1 MLNPREGD
9 LRKLV
14 AGTQVGQTGSSRGS
28 RGLGWVAMVMAGMT
42 LPVWIGQVVIE
53 RMGDGAW
60 YEWSKALYVSMWV
73 VFFAIHSVVMISLA
87 MSDAQET
94 LATKALML
102 YWLSVVMIF
111 GLSGVLGI

>member
-1 MLNPREGD
+1 
-9 LRKLV
+9 
-14 AGTQVGQTGSSRGS
+14 
-28 RGLGWVAMVMAGMT
+28 MVMAGMT

-73 VFFAIHSVVMISLA
+73 VFFAIHSVVMLSLA

-94 LATKALML
+94 LGTKALML
-102 YWLSVVMIF
+102 YWLTLVLIMVL
-111 GLSGVLGI
+111 GWVLGI

>member
-1 MLNPREGD
+1 
-9 LRKLV
+9 
-14 AGTQVGQTGSSRGS
+14 
-28 RGLGWVAMVMAGMT
+28 
-42 LPVWIGQVVIE
+42 
-53 RMGDGAW
+53 
-60 YEWSKALYVSMWV
+60 V